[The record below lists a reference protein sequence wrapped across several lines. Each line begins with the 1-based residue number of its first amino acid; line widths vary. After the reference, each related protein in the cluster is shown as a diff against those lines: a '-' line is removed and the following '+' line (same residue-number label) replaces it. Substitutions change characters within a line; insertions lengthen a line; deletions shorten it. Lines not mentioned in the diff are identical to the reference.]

1 MNKLL
6 IFLVLSGIFLIACS
20 SQIPSPYE
28 DLTNLERFQLER
40 FQQQRKKEQEWQ
52 RILEETQRKRSSIE
66 TLWNVADA
74 NRQLKRIE
82 ETQRKHSSIETLWGV
97 ADANRRLKRIEAIN
111 KSRAEIESI
120 DWKGFREAIREKNK
134 QGYFTENATEA
145 RVFILSD
152 VNDLPT
158 AITRSNTMCTQPLY
172 AEPDVF
178 FPVTDPEN
186 PNEWIFSFSD
196 WFIRYSHP
204 ACTSKLN
211 DHYCKCVYI
220 IDGKAFYL
228 RPENPEK

>member
-82 ETQRKHSSIETLWGV
+82 E
-97 ADANRRLKRIEAIN
+97 IN

-134 QGYFTENATEA
+134 QGYFTENATKA

>member
-1 MNKLL
+1 MLIFERGDNQMNKLL

-82 ETQRKHSSIETLWGV
+82 E
-97 ADANRRLKRIEAIN
+97 IN

-134 QGYFTENATEA
+134 QGYFTENATKA